1 MLFSERMGK
10 AGCFERCAST
20 TSSHRL
26 VFFYTKSMSQLGL
39 VLVLDF
45 LVNIFLSQLVSKEV
59 SKTKK
64 PTKVQ
69 DHLVKNER
77 FPCPQDPCMVYIY
90 LHECFFLM
98 VN

>member
-1 MLFSERMGK
+1 MGK

-20 TSSHRL
+20 TSSYRL

-39 VLVLDF
+39 VPVLDF
-45 LVNIFLSQLVSKEV
+45 LVNMFLSQQVSKEV

-69 DHLVKNER
+69 DQLVKMNVFHAR
-77 FPCPQDPCMVYIY
+77 KIHVWCIFT
-90 LHECFFLM
+90 
-98 VN
+98 